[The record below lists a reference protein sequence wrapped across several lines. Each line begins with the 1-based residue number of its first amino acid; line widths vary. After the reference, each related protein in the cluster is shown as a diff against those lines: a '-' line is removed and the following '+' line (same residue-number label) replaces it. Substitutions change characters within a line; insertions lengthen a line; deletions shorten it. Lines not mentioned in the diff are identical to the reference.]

1 MWYVVKG
8 INSYWGKVDLIFY
21 YIIICEIG
29 GDSECW
35 YFFGL
40 GGFCIG
46 GLWVLIL
53 VLLINYW
60 DIVKSLVGV
69 DKKKI
74 VWIFRLYGVIYFY
87 L

>member
-35 YFFGL
+35 YWNECGFL
-40 GGFCIG
+40 GWEDFVLEVYGF
-46 GLWVLIL
+46 W
-53 VLLINYW
+53 
-60 DIVKSLVGV
+60 
-69 DKKKI
+69 
-74 VWIFRLYGVIYFY
+74 F
-87 L
+87 